1 MNIKNISNPGLTSF
15 EKYYKNEKVQTL
27 NIFNGN
33 YIPLSILNLFTLTG
47 HSEMTNMHIDLP
59 QSYFD
64 ELYNKYLVE
73 SVKFKDDDVNA
84 LNKHLNNLLV
94 GMATIRSITP
104 TGNTSNNDI
113 LFPCTRIL
121 DKDIKL
127 TFTNEFNLFFPSAF
141 YITDYCSDLQAQ
153 HLGTY
158 INSGTSYSLRLGKL
172 GEELGFFGSHSKD
185 SNKFIPHIMLLIKP
199 EYIEYVML
207 TIAKSKT
214 LPLQIAPDALEI
226 WYELEWYDQCIS
238 KKFKSHFDKYFELSQ
253 ELGVFTREVSRSEL
267 SSIIY
272 PKEEEIKQAISIS
285 DIPKKI
291 KEAKALIDKL

>member
-1 MNIKNISNPGLTSF
+1 
-15 EKYYKNEKVQTL
+15 
-27 NIFNGN
+27 
-33 YIPLSILNLFTLTG
+33 
-47 HSEMTNMHIDLP
+47 
-59 QSYFD
+59 
-64 ELYNKYLVE
+64 
-73 SVKFKDDDVNA
+73 
-84 LNKHLNNLLV
+84 
-94 GMATIRSITP
+94 
-104 TGNTSNNDI
+104 
-113 LFPCTRIL
+113 
-121 DKDIKL
+121 
-127 TFTNEFNLFFPSAF
+127 
-141 YITDYCSDLQAQ
+141 
-153 HLGTY
+153 
-158 INSGTSYSLRLGKL
+158 
-172 GEELGFFGSHSKD
+172 
-185 SNKFIPHIMLLIKP
+185 
-199 EYIEYVML
+199 ML